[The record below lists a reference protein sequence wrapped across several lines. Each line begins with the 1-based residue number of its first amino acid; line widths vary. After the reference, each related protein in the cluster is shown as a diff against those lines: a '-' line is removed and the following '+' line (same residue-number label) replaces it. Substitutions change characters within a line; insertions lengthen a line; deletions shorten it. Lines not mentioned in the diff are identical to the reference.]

1 MNSQGFIENE
11 NKILYYIISKIS
23 SGATCLCMLGRSP
36 SNETLYSIK
45 IYENKEVYE
54 KDKYFSLSLQ
64 GHPSFLSLLDFGM
77 ACYSFTNYNKVKV
90 NRHQIYYEVFEYCEN
105 GDLYNFLNRDDKLL
119 PVSFIKK
126 LSMQIISGIK
136 YMHNKNIAHFD
147 IKPQNILID
156 NNYNAKIIDFG
167 SSQQFKDKKENYK
180 GVFLGTKLFCSRE
193 YKYTE
198 NKGVNLF
205 KFDIFSLGVT
215 LFCLFTK
222 KNPFLN
228 YSIIIKENG
237 TCQENG
243 YSYIIKRRKDKFWES
258 YNYVPESS
266 KDLIFR
272 MLTDKE
278 NERISLDEVINHSFF
293 KQEIY
298 P

>member
-11 NKILYYIISKIS
+11 NKILYYIISTIS
-23 SGATCLCMLGRSP
+23 SGATCLCTLGKLPTS
-36 SNETLYSIK
+36 ETLFAIK

-54 KDKYFSLSLQ
+54 KDKSFSLILQ
-64 GHPSFLSLLDFGM
+64 DHPSFLSLLDFGL
-77 ACYSFTNYNKVKV
+77 AYYSFKNNDKINK
-90 NRHQIYYEVFEYCEN
+90 HQLYYEVFEYCQN
-105 GDLYNFLNRDDKLL
+105 GDLNNFLNRDNRVLSI
-119 PVSFIKK
+119 SFIKK

-167 SSQQFKDKKENYK
+167 SSQQFKNKKENYK
-180 GVFLGTKLFCSRE
+180 GFFLGTQLFCSRE

-205 KFDIFSLGVT
+205 KFDVFSLGVT

-228 YSIIIKENG
+228 YSIITKENG
-237 TCQENG
+237 TCQDNG
-243 YSYIIKRRKDKFWES
+243 YSYIIKRKKDKFWEK
-258 YNYVPESS
+258 YNYVPDSA
-266 KDLIFR
+266 KDLIFS
-272 MLTDKE
+272 MLEDKE
-278 NERISLDEVINHSFF
+278 NERISLDEVITHNFF
-293 KQEIY
+293 KEEIY
-298 P
+298 L